1 MEKNNKHY
9 LIILVLFF
17 SILFFFSKSFANENV
32 NFLSLKNNKVNL
44 RQGPSFEYPI
54 KLTYKKKYLPILILD
69 KSETWRKIKDFE
81 SNFGWIHVSQ
91 LSKKKSAINKKNNSV
106 LYKKPTIYSKP
117 IAKLEIGRLVLI
129 KRCQVNGVKLLLVA
143 LVDGFIKILYG
154 EKLIKIFKFY
164 FRSKRSRFITFV
176 HADIKSAR
184 NLVLESSEA

>member
-1 MEKNNKHY
+1 MEKNDKHY

-17 SILFFFSKSFANENV
+17 SILFFFSKSSANENV

-54 KLTYKKKYLPILILD
+54 KLTYKKKYLPILILG

-81 SNFGWIHVSQ
+81 SNSGWIHVSQ

-117 IAKLEIGRLVLI
+117 IAKLESGRLVLI
-129 KRCQVNGVKLLLVA
+129 KKCKVKWCKISSGGYKGWIVKNA
-143 LVDGFIKILYG
+143 LWGKI
-154 EKLIKIFKFY
+154 
-164 FRSKRSRFITFV
+164 
-176 HADIKSAR
+176 
-184 NLVLESSEA
+184 N